1 MPHLGFEPTPS
12 LPEFFRRH
20 LIRPLGRSANDGGD
34 PAAIFEQTTLVL
46 WLEAD
51 IGETGEMEHCPKA
64 IASVGEVVAGYRCAR
79 GRIQAAKNH
88 VEASGEDIR
97 LIPDQA
103 NPVPLHRAASNGF
116 MVRQRAPENRTEASC
131 KE

>member
-20 LIRPLGRSANDGGD
+20 LIRPLGRSAND
-34 PAAIFEQTTLVL
+34 
-46 WLEAD
+46 
-51 IGETGEMEHCPKA
+51 GETGEMEHCPKA